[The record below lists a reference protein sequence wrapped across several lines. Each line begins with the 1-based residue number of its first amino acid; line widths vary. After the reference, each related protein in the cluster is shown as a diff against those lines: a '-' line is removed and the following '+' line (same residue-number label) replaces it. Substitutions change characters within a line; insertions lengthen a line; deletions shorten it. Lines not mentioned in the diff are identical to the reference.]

1 VFRSV
6 LIFFLEPSLRKA
18 NPMCQGESDRT
29 QPGSSGGGWWPLP
42 GHLPFPFGS
51 LRLVRGP
58 LWGGRVGGGREA
70 LKRELTPEEEDNLG
84 LFASNACLG
93 S

>member
-1 VFRSV
+1 
-6 LIFFLEPSLRKA
+6 
-18 NPMCQGESDRT
+18 
-29 QPGSSGGGWWPLP
+29 LP

-51 LRLVRGP
+51 LRVVRGP
-58 LWGGRVGGGREA
+58 VWGGRVGGGREA